1 MKGRVFKLMERLQK
15 VDARLETAD
24 RLKNPD
30 KLLLLRLRSSR
41 LKIKIAL
48 AEAMSDRLA
57 GADRPYVH
65 NLRMA

>member
-24 RLKNPD
+24 RLKNLD

-57 GADRPYVH
+57 GVGRPCVH